1 MSGTISSLGLGSGTL
16 TSDLI
21 DQLKAADT
29 KATVTPIETSITK
42 IQKQKTDLSSLI
54 VTASS
59 AKTAAMDLGDEA
71 TYLKRTAT
79 SNSTDIG
86 LTVTSGVAPQNMTMS
101 VSQLAQNHVLK
112 TSGFATS
119 TSVVTSTD
127 QTMSIALGS
136 TTYNISVTA
145 GTTLEQLV
153 QKIND
158 ASGGNIV
165 ASTLNTGAA
174 SNPYVMVLKT
184 KDTGSSNVMKI
195 TSNFDLAMTT
205 KQALA
210 NNAAAGSIAFA
221 AGDVKIN
228 GVSIGALAATPGGN
242 TAQDNALA
250 IVAKINAVTSST
262 GVNAYTNGTGKIFLQ
277 SKSGGKIDVETANGA
292 GVDIG
297 SSATDATVNIAGA
310 ALQQAQDA
318 KFKYNGVDM
327 IRSKND
333 ITDIITGATFKLNK
347 VTTSD
352 VNLSIT
358 QDTASIPTLADTFVS
373 AFNSLK
379 TKVSDLTK
387 YDSKTKTA
395 GSLQGISDITSIYTK
410 LSSLI
415 TKQNSDGESLV
426 DYGFALDKS
435 GTLSLNKTTLNA
447 KLAADPAALE
457 KMFRG
462 TTDVKKATYYVTNS
476 TTTAATTIPAGDIN
490 INGVAIGTISLTAGT
505 AESNAQKVAAAINL
519 LSETTGVKAYTNG
532 SGKLVLENESGGEI
546 KLRTTA
552 TAAANSGLPY
562 ALTDTTFA
570 YGSRTSVKGSFAEM
584 NTVLGSLISGE
595 KATLNL
601 LDKSFQTKIDSQ
613 TKEKEKATKLIN
625 DRYDIMAK
633 RFAIYDSMISKF
645 QQSFSSLQ
653 MQINSA
659 MNG

>member
-79 SNSTDIG
+79 SNSADIG

-205 KQALA
+205 KQSLSSDAQ
-210 NNAAAGSIAFA
+210 AGSISFA
-221 AGDVKIN
+221 SGDIKIN
-228 GVSIGALAATPGGN
+228 GVSIGALAATLGTN
-242 TAQDNALA
+242 TDQDNALA
-250 IVAKINAVTSST
+250 IASKINASTSAT
-262 GVNAYTNGTGKIFLQ
+262 GVNAYTDGNGRIFLQ
-277 SKSGGKIDVETANGA
+277 SKSGGKIDLVTSNGA
-292 GVDIG
+292 GAKIG
-297 SSATDATVNIAGA
+297 SGADGATNIAA
-310 ALQQAQDA
+310 KALQEAQDA

-333 ITDIITGATFKLNK
+333 VTDIITGATFKLNK

-476 TTTAATTIPAGDIN
+476 TTTATTTIAAGDIN
-490 INGVAIGTISLTAGT
+490 INGVAIGTINLTAGT

-519 LSETTGVKAYTNG
+519 LTDTTGVKAYTNG

-584 NTVLGSLISGE
+584 NTVLASLISGE